1 MEWAAGSRN
10 PFAISRSRACLLSV
24 FRLFVAHLAPHPP
37 TKSQR
42 MASSSLPIVKGSVI
56 GCFSG
61 KVQLGRKSGGPL
73 RSVRGRTRRLHT
85 LTATAAA
92 AQSFDE
98 SSHGGAARSYRA
110 ARQQFSCQQS
120 DVAVP
125 QALNSHALLGTHAK
139 HPTGTPHRQPR
150 QLALALDFCKCSG
163 FVRGTRA
170 ERAGPA
176 QTPERRSLFHC

>member
-73 RSVRGRTRRLHT
+73 RSVRGRARRQHT
-85 LTATAAA
+85 LTATEAA

-98 SSHGGAARSYRA
+98 AAMGVLGVIT
-110 ARQQFSCQQS
+110 RQQFSCQQS

-139 HPTGTPHRQPR
+139 HPSGTPHRQPR
-150 QLALALDFCKCSG
+150 QLALALDFCSVQVS
-163 FVRGTRA
+163 FV
-170 ERAGPA
+170 A
-176 QTPERRSLFHC
+176 QEPNEQGQHTPERRSLFHC